1 MTCSVFRSALGRT
14 AVLLGLSLAPLSL
27 APLAL
32 SAQGT
37 QRLDITQPDSTTAE
51 VTVRAR
57 VTATASERSAVFA
70 PFASIAGPRLAPAGV
85 TTTSFATAN
94 TPAPT
99 PADDNANMGPNLA
112 LMGAG
117 AAGVVVGLLIGGDG
131 GTAIALGGGVVGLIG
146 LYRYLR

>member
-1 MTCSVFRSALGRT
+1 LTTAGNLIMTRFVFRSALGRT
-14 AVLLGLSLAPLSL
+14 AILLGVSL

-32 SAQGT
+32 GAQDT
-37 QRLDITQPDSTTAE
+37 PRPNTMPADSTS
-51 VTVRAR
+51 VDR
-57 VTATASERSAVFA
+57 VSTPLGERPANAATSV
-70 PFASIAGPRLAPAGV
+70 GPRLAPAGL
-85 TTTSFATAN
+85 TTTAFSTTKA
-94 TPAPT
+94 PAPL
-99 PADDNANMGPNLA
+99 PDDNANMGPNLA

>member
-1 MTCSVFRSALGRT
+1 MTNLLLRSAVGRT
-14 AVLLGLSLAPLSL
+14 AVMLGLALAPLSL

-32 SAQGT
+32 GAQST
-37 QRLDITQPDSTTAE
+37 ARLDITQSDSTTAQ

-57 VTATASERSAVFA
+57 VTATATEPSAVFA
-70 PFASIAGPRLAPAGV
+70 PSASIAGPRLAPAAL